1 MKLLLSCMVSLTCT
15 FSGVWAL
22 SNFFSIQKSKI
33 WLRFFSVT
41 IISVLQGLMCIFGIP
56 ILNTI
61 SMLAMIVLSTII
73 CFRIPKI
80 SFLIY
85 DFLIALICFIADAMS
100 TLSLSFVTQKT
111 ISSAVAEDSLT
122 ISSCLRTC
130 LLTFILCHIVF
141 SMIRKKKSS
150 FVWYESISYAIL
162 ATGEIITA
170 NYIIE
175 NIANTHSGT
184 FLVFFLTGCIVL
196 DVYIVFAFYRVSAI
210 REMEKKNALLQQQTD
225 MQMAVYRDLEKRYQN
240 SMTIIHDVKRHVNAL
255 EGLIQTENLTEA
267 KQYEKSLYQ
276 QLDKLHPSFHCSNQL
291 LSVILNHELLKAE
304 QKGIQLN
311 LNILYDKLDFLSDM
325 DLTTIVS
332 NLLDNAIEA
341 VSELD
346 KDRTVLFV
354 IEEQMQCC
362 MIHTENKYEKLS
374 PNTENSFLST
384 KNGHAGIGLKNIE
397 MTVKKYNGIWKAT
410 VENNSFV
417 VSITIPID
425 SQPII

>member
-15 FSGVWAL
+15 FSGIWAL
-22 SNFFSIQKSKI
+22 SNFFSIQKSEI
-33 WLRFFSVT
+33 WLRFLSVT

-196 DVYIVFAFYRVSAI
+196 DVYIVFVFYRVSAI
-210 REMEKKNALLQQQTD
+210 REMEK
-225 MQMAVYRDLEKRYQN
+225 R
-240 SMTIIHDVKRHVNAL
+240 
-255 EGLIQTENLTEA
+255 
-267 KQYEKSLYQ
+267 
-276 QLDKLHPSFHCSNQL
+276 
-291 LSVILNHELLKAE
+291 
-304 QKGIQLN
+304 
-311 LNILYDKLDFLSDM
+311 
-325 DLTTIVS
+325 
-332 NLLDNAIEA
+332 
-341 VSELD
+341 SEERRVG
-346 KDRTVLFV
+346 KECRSRW
-354 IEEQMQCC
+354 
-362 MIHTENKYEKLS
+362 S
-374 PNTENSFLST
+374 PY
-384 KNGHAGIGLKNIE
+384 H
-397 MTVKKYNGIWKAT
+397 
-410 VENNSFV
+410 
-417 VSITIPID
+417 
-425 SQPII
+425 

>member
-15 FSGVWAL
+15 FSGIWAL
-22 SNFFSIQKSKI
+22 SNFFSIQKSEI
-33 WLRFFSVT
+33 WLRFLSVT

-175 NIANTHSGT
+175 NIALTWRDPEYHETRGT
-184 FLVFFLTGCIVL
+184 LWEYAG
-196 DVYIVFAFYRVSAI
+196 
-210 REMEKKNALLQQQTD
+210 
-225 MQMAVYRDLEKRYQN
+225 
-240 SMTIIHDVKRHVNAL
+240 
-255 EGLIQTENLTEA
+255 
-267 KQYEKSLYQ
+267 
-276 QLDKLHPSFHCSNQL
+276 
-291 LSVILNHELLKAE
+291 
-304 QKGIQLN
+304 
-311 LNILYDKLDFLSDM
+311 
-325 DLTTIVS
+325 TT
-332 NLLDNAIEA
+332 
-341 VSELD
+341 
-346 KDRTVLFV
+346 
-354 IEEQMQCC
+354 
-362 MIHTENKYEKLS
+362 
-374 PNTENSFLST
+374 P
-384 KNGHAGIGLKNIE
+384 
-397 MTVKKYNGIWKAT
+397 
-410 VENNSFV
+410 
-417 VSITIPID
+417 
-425 SQPII
+425 

>member
-1 MKLLLSCMVSLTCT
+1 
-15 FSGVWAL
+15 
-22 SNFFSIQKSKI
+22 
-33 WLRFFSVT
+33 
-41 IISVLQGLMCIFGIP
+41 
-56 ILNTI
+56 
-61 SMLAMIVLSTII
+61 MLAMIVLSTII

-196 DVYIVFAFYRVSAI
+196 DVYIVFVFYRVSAI
-210 REMEKKNALLQQQTD
+210 REMEKKIQADRFDQIVTN
-225 MQMAVYRDLEKRYQN
+225 RYAN
-240 SMTIIHDVKRHVNAL
+240 
-255 EGLIQTENLTEA
+255 G
-267 KQYEKSLYQ
+267 SL
-276 QLDKLHPSFHCSNQL
+276 S
-291 LSVILNHELLKAE
+291 
-304 QKGIQLN
+304 
-311 LNILYDKLDFLSDM
+311 
-325 DLTTIVS
+325 
-332 NLLDNAIEA
+332 
-341 VSELD
+341 
-346 KDRTVLFV
+346 
-354 IEEQMQCC
+354 
-362 MIHTENKYEKLS
+362 
-374 PNTENSFLST
+374 
-384 KNGHAGIGLKNIE
+384 
-397 MTVKKYNGIWKAT
+397 
-410 VENNSFV
+410 
-417 VSITIPID
+417 
-425 SQPII
+425 